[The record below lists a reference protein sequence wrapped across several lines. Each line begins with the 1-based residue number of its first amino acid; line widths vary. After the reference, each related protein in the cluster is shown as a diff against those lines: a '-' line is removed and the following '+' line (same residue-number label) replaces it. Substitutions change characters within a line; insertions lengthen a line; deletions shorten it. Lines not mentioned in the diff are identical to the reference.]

1 MARPGAKTW
10 AAIGLGGALVLGVG
24 IAANAANHPAASVVQ
39 VASTASTTPAST
51 PKATPTS
58 SVDVRTVVEDVA
70 VPFASTTVED
80 PSRDVGTSAITTTGQ
95 NGVTSRTF
103 RVIYVNGVESSR
115 SLVSETVKQAPVD
128 QVTSVGTRQPPP
140 PPPAAPAP
148 APAPAAG
155 GGCDPNYSGACVP
168 IASDVDCAGGSGNG
182 PAYVQGPVTVVGTDI
197 YDLDRDG
204 DGIGCE

>member
-24 IAANAANHPAASVVQ
+24 IAANAASHPAASTSEI
-39 VASTASTTPAST
+39 AATAPAS
-51 PKATPTS
+51 PSPTPTPMPTPE
-58 SVDVRTVVEDVA
+58 VRTETADEA
-70 VPFASTTVED
+70 IPFAATTVED
-80 PSRDVGTSAITTTGQ
+80 ATHDVGWTAVTTNGQ
-95 NGVTSRTF
+95 NGVKTKTY
-103 RVIYVNGVESSR
+103 RVTYVDGVETAR
-115 SLVSETVKQAPVD
+115 ELVSDAVTTPPVD
-128 QVTSVGTRQPPP
+128 QVTSVGTRQPA
-140 PPPAAPAP
+140 PPPAVAPAP
-148 APAPAAG
+148 APAPAPG
-155 GGCDPNYSGACVP
+155 GNCDPNYSGACVP